1 MLTARLAL
9 LRYYLLHGHGQPSA
23 QLPVHSPGQ
32 VQPGQLALW
41 AQCFLQQVPGSEV
54 ADVVDVA
61 IPPATSAP
69 STVNDNSIFV
79 IMGLLT
85 FWLECAPGDTPDKQE
100 KLIPTRFR
108 REPDTRKPSGQEA

>member
-1 MLTARLAL
+1 MLWAKFTL
-9 LRYYLLHGHGQPSA
+9 LHYFVLHGHGQPSA

-54 ADVVDVA
+54 AVEVDVA

-85 FWLECAPGDTPDKQE
+85 FWLECASGNMPDN
-100 KLIPTRFR
+100 
-108 REPDTRKPSGQEA
+108 RKD